1 VLLTMDVPTFFERKQ
16 QTVAAFI
23 DVSGAYDNVLIDILC
38 DILRE
43 KEVPLQVVRFLF
55 RLLWR
60 KVLIFFAG
68 GRECMTL
75 DGYKGLPQGSVLSP
89 FLYNII
95 GSCVDRFIPSGCG
108 FLQYADDLVV
118 YMAHRL
124 LNVARELVQTAC
136 TSLNVFFSSMG
147 LTISASKSTEKKI
160 TLYFNCKSI

>member
-1 VLLTMDVPTFFERKQ
+1 
-16 QTVAAFI
+16 VATFI
-23 DVSGAYDNVLIDILC
+23 DISGAYDNILIDILC

-43 KEVPLQVVRFLF
+43 KEAALQVVRFLF

-60 KVLIFFAG
+60 KELVFFAG

-75 DGYKGLPQGSVLSP
+75 VGYKELPQGLVLSP

-95 GSCVDRFIPSGCG
+95 GSCANRFIPSGCG

-124 LNVARELVQTAC
+124 FSVANGLVQTVC
-136 TSLNVFFSSMG
+136 TSLNIFFSS
-147 LTISASKSTEKKI
+147 IWA
-160 TLYFNCKSI
+160 